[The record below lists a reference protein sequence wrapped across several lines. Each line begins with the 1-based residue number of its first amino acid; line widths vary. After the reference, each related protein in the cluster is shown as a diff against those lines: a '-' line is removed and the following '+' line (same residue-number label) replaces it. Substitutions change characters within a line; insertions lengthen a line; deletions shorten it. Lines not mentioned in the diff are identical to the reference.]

1 MLGTGDLSPQWQQAL
16 ETFARA
22 IATRRL
28 SEATTKAYLTDI
40 SQLAAWSQANGFAP
54 NALTLRAL
62 RRYGAALGERKLSAA
77 SVARKLAAVRAFHD
91 ALLERQEIDSSAADL
106 ISAPRRSK
114 HLPRVLS
121 IEEADQLLR
130 MIPARTSLELRDRA
144 IFELT
149 YACGLRAGELVDL
162 DLCSIE
168 FDDEQLRIEGKGGKT
183 RIVPVGETALLW
195 LGRYLAEARPRLA
208 GPRSEPSLFLSH
220 TGRRLSTSDVRRR
233 LRLWIGHAGVRG
245 AVSPHALRHSFATH
259 LLNGGADLRAV
270 QELLGH
276 NSISTT
282 QIYTRVESV
291 RTRRQYDRAHPR
303 A

>member
-1 MLGTGDLSPQWQQAL
+1 MSTDDFSQQWQQAL

-28 SEATTKAYLTDI
+28 SEATSKAYLTDI
-40 SQLAAWSQANGFAP
+40 SQLAVWSQANGFAP
-54 NALTLRAL
+54 DGLTLRAL
-62 RRYGAALGERKLSAA
+62 RRYGASLGERKLSAA

-91 ALLERQEIDSSAADL
+91 MLLERQEIDSSAADL
-106 ISAPRRSK
+106 ISAPRRPK

-130 MIPARTSLELRDRA
+130 MIPAQTALELRDRA

-149 YACGLRAGELVDL
+149 YACGLRAGEVVDL
-162 DLCSIE
+162 DLSSIE

-183 RIVPVGETALLW
+183 RIVPVGETALDW
-195 LGRYLAEARPRLA
+195 LGRYLAQARPQLA
-208 GPRSEPSLFLSH
+208 GPDSDPSLFLSR

-233 LRLWIGHAGVRG
+233 LRLWIRHAGVKG
-245 AVSPHALRHSFATH
+245 GISPHALRHSFATH

-276 NSISTT
+276 SSISTT
-282 QIYTRVESV
+282 QIYTRVESL
-291 RTRRQYDRAHPR
+291 RMRRQYDQAHPR